1 MRSLLT
7 MPLSEITFDDVESFC
22 HPPDGP
28 PENQVLEYKSGRGGE
43 KVPSREIAKAASALA
58 NTFGGM
64 IILGVEDDH
73 KGGRP
78 KDIPGVPADRDLDKE
93 VSSIL
98 FDDITPPLVP
108 LPEIGAVE
116 LPDNREKAVVV
127 IRVAQSN
134 ATPHAIKNS
143 NGNPC
148 IYVRAGSE
156 SRPTED
162 WETPAGPEKLAWLF
176 NRRRKSEE
184 LHDRIRDEAL
194 DRTKL
199 YYDRGI
205 FPHFSGNR
213 RPHGQGVFWILPL
226 YPEGPVTTVQRL
238 HDGCVGHETTDA
250 QRLQIIEPNC
260 SDFPSYSWMTPASIQ
275 DGVVGLTE
283 VRDTQVRSFEFNI
296 YGMFLYQET
305 FAYKLPAPLDE
316 TWSLDFTTLCQ
327 QLASFLQLASRF
339 YDVVDPVGLLELH
352 VTVMNLDGLCMLPP
366 VASNSPVID
375 QVGHVVSYQRY
386 VDCKRTVQA
395 NLLRDSD
402 QRDETFL
409 GLLCEIG
416 NAFNW
421 KESLVRQVVGHI
433 PR

>member
-1 MRSLLT
+1 MSTLLT
-7 MPLSEITFDDVESFC
+7 KPMNEITYDDVTSFC
-22 HPPDGP
+22 DPVTGAC
-28 PENQVLEYKSGRGGE
+28 ESQTLEYKGGGVLPNS
-43 KVPSREIAKAASALA
+43 KDIAKAASALA
-58 NTFGGM
+58 NTFGGTL
-64 IILGVEDDH
+64 ILGVNENH
-73 KGGRP
+73 QSGRP
-78 KDIPGVPADRDLDKE
+78 TDIPGVPMVRDIE
-93 VSSIL
+93 NQVSSIL
-98 FDDITPPLVP
+98 MDNINPPLVP
-108 LPEIGAVE
+108 LPEIQAVPFRDHPE
-116 LPDNREKAVVV
+116 RAVVV
-127 IRVAQSN
+127 VRVAPSN
-134 ATPHAIKNS
+134 ATPHACRDG
-143 NGNPC
+143 NGSEL
-148 IYVRAGSE
+148 IYVRVRSQ
-156 SRPTED
+156 SRPED
-162 WETPAGPEKLAWLF
+162 WDVTASLGRLEWLF
-176 NRRRKSEE
+176 DRRKKSEA

-194 DRTKL
+194 DRTDL
-199 YYDRGI
+199 YYDRGV
-205 FPHFSGNR
+205 FPHFPGNR

-260 SDFPSYSWMTPASIQ
+260 SEFPSYSWMTPASIQ

-283 VRDTQVRSFEFNI
+283 AHDTQVRSFEFNI

-305 FAYKLPAPLDE
+305 LAYRLPAPLDE

-327 QLASFLQLASRF
+327 QLTSFLRLASRF

-366 VASNSPVID
+366 VVSSSPASD
-375 QVGHVVSYQRY
+375 QVRHVVSYQRS

-395 NLLRDSD
+395 NQLRDSE
-402 QRDETFL
+402 QRDETLL

-421 KESLVRQVVGHI
+421 EESLVRQVVGHI